1 MKMYR
6 QGDILLVRVYDE
18 DFDSSHAQEDK
29 IVAEGSITGH
39 HHKIVN
45 GEVYRQRRDWNGQI
59 GTVVAHEGCQ
69 LIHDEHD
76 TIDLPIG
83 VYKVIKQREVTGDVE
98 D

>member
-1 MKMYR
+1 MRIY
-6 QGDILLVRVYDE
+6 E
-18 DFDSSHAQEDK
+18 FDADNDHEQLDK

-45 GEVYRQRRDWNGQI
+45 GEVYRQRRDWNGRI
-59 GTVVAHEGCQ
+59 GTIVAKEGCQ
-69 LIHDEHD
+69 LVHEEHD

-83 VYKVIKQREVTGDVE
+83 IYKVIKQREVTGDVE